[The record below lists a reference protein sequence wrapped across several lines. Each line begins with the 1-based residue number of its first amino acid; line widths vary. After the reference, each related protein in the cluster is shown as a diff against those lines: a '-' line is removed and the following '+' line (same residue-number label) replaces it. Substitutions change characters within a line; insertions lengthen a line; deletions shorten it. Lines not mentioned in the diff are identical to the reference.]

1 MRVSP
6 ALEGTVKEVLTVL
19 AGVLFVAGFLPYVRA
34 ILRKETVPSKASWL
48 IWAALDTLTLVG
60 MLAAE
65 SVNGQI
71 VGAVLGAWIVA
82 ILAFKF
88 GTTAWSKLDLA
99 CIVIAFIGV
108 LGWQTTNDPVFAIVA
123 SSIAV
128 LAGAVPTIVSAWK
141 DPSKEDR
148 VAWTIFWLSCVCAM
162 LAIPQWT
169 PEDAV
174 QPSVFFAI
182 ETVMV
187 AILYFKPRIRPRAA

>member
-1 MRVSP
+1 
-6 ALEGTVKEVLTVL
+6 
-19 AGVLFVAGFLPYVRA
+19 
-34 ILRKETVPSKASWL
+34 
-48 IWAALDTLTLVG
+48 
-60 MLAAE
+60 
-65 SVNGQI
+65 
-71 VGAVLGAWIVA
+71 VLGAWIVA

-99 CIVIAFIGV
+99 CIVIAVIGV

-174 QPSVFFAI
+174 QPSVFFTI
-182 ETVMV
+182 ETAMV